1 MIGPLIGM
9 VHLGPLPGSPGCE
22 HDAGHLAAAAAA
34 DAVALAAAGF
44 DAILVE
50 NFGDAPYFADRVPP
64 VTVAA
69 MAVAVAAVGRAVS
82 IPVGVNVLRND
93 AEAALSIAAAT
104 GAAFIRVN
112 VLSGTMTTDQ
122 GPIVGRAAQ
131 VARLRAGLGVQVA
144 VLADVMVKH
153 AVAPPGLTL
162 AAATRDTWE
171 RAGADGLVVSGP
183 STGSPAAAAD
193 LGEVRAAAPDAPL
206 YVGSGAAASNA
217 AALLEVAD
225 GIIVGTSIKRGG
237 ATTAPVDPARAA
249 EFVAAARR

>member
-1 MIGPLIGM
+1 M

-22 HDAGHLAAAAAA
+22 HDVTHIAAAAAA
-34 DAVALAAAGF
+34 DAAALAEAGF
-44 DAILVE
+44 DAVLVE

-64 VTVAA
+64 ITVAA
-69 MAVAVAAVGRAVS
+69 TAVAVDAVRRAVS

-93 AEAALSIAAAT
+93 AEAALSIAATT
-104 GAAFIRVN
+104 GAGFIRVN

-131 VARLRAGLGVQVA
+131 VARLRTALGAQVA

-162 AAATRDTWE
+162 EAAARDTWE
-171 RAGADGLVVSGP
+171 RAGADGLVVSGS
-183 STGSPAAAAD
+183 STGSPASAAD
-193 LGEVRAAAPDAPL
+193 LETVRTAAPGAPI
-206 YVGSGAAASNA
+206 YVGSGAATSNA
-217 AALLEVAD
+217 AALLAVAD

-237 ATTAPVDPARAA
+237 ETTAPVDPARAA
-249 EFVAAARR
+249 EFVAAARP